1 MPTKANPIRLFVS
14 HAWVEN
20 DDYVRVFE
28 YLEAS
33 GTFYYINSSQPQAKR
48 PLDKESQ
55 REDLRRQIAPCEVII
70 VLPAV
75 YRLAPELEI
84 LLVTSRETG
93 RWVIPKGW
101 PMAGLSTAAAAARE
115 AWEEAG
121 VEGKVQ
127 DTPLG
132 AFGYD
137 KLARMSVTV
146 RCLVA
151 VHALRVQVLRDRFP
165 EAGQRRRA
173 WFNPAEAA
181 GLVAE
186 PQLQHLLRAI
196 ATTPDLL
203 RPPQ

>member
-1 MPTKANPIRLFVS
+1 MEMTSPEPFAEAAQAAAQ
-14 HAWVEN
+14 HAADQVAALCWRRRRGAVQ
-20 DDYVRVFE
+20 V
-28 YLEAS
+28 LL
-33 GTFYYINSSQPQAKR
+33 ISSR
-48 PLDKESQ
+48 DS
-55 REDLRRQIAPCEVII
+55 
-70 VLPAV
+70 
-75 YRLAPELEI
+75 
-84 LLVTSRETG
+84 G

-101 PMAGLSTAAAAARE
+101 PIAGLSTADAAARE

-127 DTPLG
+127 ATPLG

-151 VHALRVQVLRDRFP
+151 VHALRVLALKDRFP

-186 PQLQHLLRAI
+186 PQLQHLLRIIDA
-196 ATTPDLL
+196 TPDLL
-203 RPPQ
+203 RRPA